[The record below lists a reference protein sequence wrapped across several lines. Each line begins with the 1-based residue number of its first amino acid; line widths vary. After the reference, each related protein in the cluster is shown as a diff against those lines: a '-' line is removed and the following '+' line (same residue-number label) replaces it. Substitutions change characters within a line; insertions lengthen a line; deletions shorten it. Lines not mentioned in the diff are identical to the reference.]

1 MPAEVRV
8 QGHTV
13 VVVAGGTS
21 PQSPLDGIV
30 PAGATVI
37 AADGGID
44 RALTLGLRIDLAIGD
59 FDSASANGIEAAETQ
74 GARFDRHPA
83 EKDATDLEL
92 ALDAALALRPD
103 RIVVIGDGG
112 GRLDHL
118 LSACLLLAA
127 DTYAAVTLDAY
138 FGVAALHVIRGSR
151 TITGTAGELVSL
163 IPVHG
168 RAEGVT
174 TSGLA
179 YPLLGEALEAGSSRG
194 VSNVFAGSEATVTV
208 ERGVIVAVRPGE
220 SL

>member
-92 ALDAALALRPD
+92 ALDSALALSPD

-127 DTYAAVTLDAY
+127 ETYAAVMLDAY
-138 FGVAALHVIRGSR
+138 FGAAVLHVIRGSR
-151 TITGTAGELVSL
+151 TIRGTAGELVSL
-163 IPVHG
+163 ISVHG

-194 VSNVFAGSEATVTV
+194 VSNVFAGSE
-208 ERGVIVAVRPGE
+208 
-220 SL
+220 